1 MGEKSF
7 MQEFCGFIMKSYL
20 LAKDFS
26 PVILWFDLKQI
37 ATQTILKVSSREK
50 CALQHTK
57 SPKEFLGGKC
67 KTFPLIG
74 DYIIREFKLYQGS
87 HFSSVILKNKL
98 QHKLP

>member
-1 MGEKSF
+1 MVLNHQSF
-7 MQEFCGFIMKSYL
+7 LPPKFSTV
-20 LAKDFS
+20 S
-26 PVILWFDLKQI
+26 PVVLWFNLKQI

-67 KTFPLIG
+67 KTFLLIG

-87 HFSSVILKNKL
+87 HFSVKTSQAKYYTS
-98 QHKLP
+98 

>member
-1 MGEKSF
+1 MGSISMYIVYRFE
-7 MQEFCGFIMKSYL
+7 
-20 LAKDFS
+20 
-26 PVILWFDLKQI
+26 LKQF

-57 SPKEFLGGKC
+57 NPWGKC
-67 KTFPLIG
+67 TIFPLIG

-87 HFSSVILKNKL
+87 QFSSVILIDKL